1 MKIAVVGAGI
11 AGVCTAHALAQEGHE
26 VLVFERG
33 SAAAEQASF
42 ATAGLSSPGLS
53 NLLSHPHWPDP
64 RWTRQLTRM
73 EHCRASLLF
82 SLRHWAW
89 MQAWKN
95 PGPGGGFLEKL
106 QALHQLVRASQEE
119 LNAHCADPA
128 MEHEQSTGSLLLLR
142 SAAEHAALQT
152 KLAFLN
158 GLGVIVRELSP
169 QDARAIEPALNPDL
183 PMHCALNFPADRVH
197 NARQYTLLL
206 KSRAIKAGVQFLFN
220 REVCAIAGGPA
231 PRLQITGKAEEVFDR
246 VVLCTGDLPRFALHA
261 DPHALPLVRVLGTS
275 LSAAVREP
283 AFAPVSAVTDLGASV
298 TVVRIGNRIRA
309 AGGYALGLYPKVSEQ
324 QSVHGLFQALQR
336 YFPGAAQLPG
346 GTQLWQGS
354 FAMLPD
360 GLPAVGASHIPG
372 VWFNLAHGAN
382 GWALAGGSAR
392 LVADLVGGR
401 PTGVDALHFSPLR
414 FSH

>member
-11 AGVCTAHALAQEGHE
+11 AGVCTAHALAQEGHQ
-26 VLVFERG
+26 VFVFERG

-53 NLLSHPHWPDP
+53 NLLSHPQWPDP

-73 EHCRASLLF
+73 EHCRAPLLF

-95 PGPGGGFLEKL
+95 PGAGGGFLEKL
-106 QALHQLVRASQEE
+106 QTLHQLVGASQEE
-119 LNAHCADPA
+119 LIVHSADPA
-128 MEHEQSTGSLLLLR
+128 MEHEQSSGSLVLVR
-142 SAAEHAALQT
+142 NAAEHAALQA

-183 PMHCALNFPADRVH
+183 PMHCALHFPADRVH

-220 REVCAIAGGPA
+220 REVCAVAGGPA
-231 PRLQITGKAEEVFDR
+231 PRLHFAAEAEEAFDR
-246 VVLCTGDLPRFALHA
+246 VVLCTGDVPQFALHA
-261 DPHALPLVRVLGTS
+261 DRPALPVVQVRGTS

-283 AFAPVSAVTDLGASV
+283 VYAPVSAVTDPGASV
-298 TVVRIGNRIRA
+298 TLVRIGNRIRA
-309 AGGYALGLYPKVSEQ
+309 AGGYALGQYPKGGAQ
-324 QSVHGLFQALQR
+324 QSEHSLFQALQR

-346 GTQLWQGS
+346 GAQLWRGS
-354 FAMLPD
+354 FTMLPD
-360 GLPAVGASHIPG
+360 GLPAIGASHTPG

-392 LVADLVGGR
+392 LVADLIGGR
-401 PTGVDALHFSPLR
+401 PARVDALHFSPLR